1 MASNKVFL
9 PCEFCNKMIVL
20 ENVYTHQTECQT
32 KNDFLNKCDGE
43 NNILLPCE
51 FCEIPTDLNNLI
63 CHQIICRKKLKNI
76 KNRAYI
82 AEKTESSLNS
92 KNMML
97 SSVDETSSFQDKF
110 NPNLSSSS
118 ITKNSVQKNSC
129 NLDLNLPSTSKN
141 YAVPTLVLRKP
152 KVTDDHLYNSS
163 LSLNQSI
170 ILPVECN
177 LLNTNSVHVTNV
189 KNKYYND
196 RSPFISLYGKHFQN
210 DSTSIN
216 VTYSEHNFFLC
227 IICRLKCYIYRF

>member
-1 MASNKVFL
+1 MASKKVFL

-20 ENVYTHQTECQT
+20 ENVYIHQIECQT

-51 FCEIPTDLNNLI
+51 FCEIPTDSNNLI
-63 CHQIICRKKLKNI
+63 SHQIICRKNLKKIN
-76 KNRAYI
+76 NRAYI
-82 AEKTESSLNS
+82 AEKTDSSLNS

-97 SSVDETSSFQDKF
+97 SSVDETLSFQDEF
-110 NPNLSSSS
+110 NHNLSSLS
-118 ITKNSVQKNSC
+118 ITKSSVQKNSC
-129 NLDLNLPSTSKN
+129 NLDFSLPSTSKN

-152 KVTDDHLYNSS
+152 KVMDDHLYNSS

-177 LLNTNSVHVTNV
+177 SNTNSTHVTNV
-189 KNKYYND
+189 KNKMNND
-196 RSPFISLYGKHFQN
+196 RSPFISSYGKHFQN

-216 VTYSEHNFFLC
+216 VTYSEHKFLC
-227 IICRLKCYIYRF
+227 IICRLKYYIYRF

>member
-1 MASNKVFL
+1 MASKKVFL

-63 CHQIICRKKLKNI
+63 CHQIICRKNLKKI
-76 KNRAYI
+76 KNRTYI

-97 SSVDETSSFQDKF
+97 SSVDETLSFQDEL

-141 YAVPTLVLRKP
+141 YAVPTLVLRKL

-163 LSLNQSI
+163 LSLNPSI

-177 LLNTNSVHVTNV
+177 SKTNSVHVTNV
-189 KNKYYND
+189 INTMYND
-196 RSPFISLYGKHFQN
+196 RSPFISSYGKHFQN

-227 IICRLKCYIYRF
+227 LIRRLKYYINYRF

>member
-1 MASNKVFL
+1 MASKKVFL

-20 ENVYTHQTECQT
+20 ENVSTHQIECQT
-32 KNDFLNKCDGE
+32 KNDFLNKCDSE

-51 FCEIPTDLNNLI
+51 FCEIPTDSNNLI
-63 CHQIICRKKLKNI
+63 SHQIICRKKLKKIN
-76 KNRAYI
+76 NRAYTTK
-82 AEKTESSLNS
+82 KTESSLNS

-97 SSVDETSSFQDKF
+97 SNVDETLSFQDEF
-110 NPNLSSSS
+110 NHNLSSLS

-152 KVTDDHLYNSS
+152 KVIDDHLYNSS
-163 LSLNQSI
+163 LSSNRSI

-177 LLNTNSVHVTNV
+177 SNTNSMHVTNV
-189 KNKYYND
+189 
-196 RSPFISLYGKHFQN
+196 KHFQN

-216 VTYSEHNFFLC
+216 VTYSEHKFLC
-227 IICRLKCYIYRF
+227 IICRL

>member
-1 MASNKVFL
+1 MTSKKVFI

-20 ENVYTHQTECQT
+20 ENVHTHQTECQT
-32 KNDFLNKCDGE
+32 KNDFLNKCDND

-51 FCEIPTDLNNLI
+51 FCEISTDFNNLI
-63 CHQIICRKKLKNI
+63 CHQIICRKNLKKIN
-76 KNRAYI
+76 NRACI

-97 SSVDETSSFQDKF
+97 PSIDKTLSFQDEF
-110 NPNLSSSS
+110 DHNLSSLS
-118 ITKNSVQKNSC
+118 ITKNSVQTNSC

-141 YAVPTLVLRKP
+141 YAVPTLVLRKS

-163 LSLNQSI
+163 LSLNRSI

-177 LLNTNSVHVTNV
+177 SNTNSMHVTNV
-189 KNKYYND
+189 KNKIHND
-196 RSPFISLYGKHFQN
+196 RSLFISSYGKHFQN

-216 VTYSEHNFFLC
+216 VTYSEHNFLC
-227 IICRLKCYIYRF
+227 IIYR